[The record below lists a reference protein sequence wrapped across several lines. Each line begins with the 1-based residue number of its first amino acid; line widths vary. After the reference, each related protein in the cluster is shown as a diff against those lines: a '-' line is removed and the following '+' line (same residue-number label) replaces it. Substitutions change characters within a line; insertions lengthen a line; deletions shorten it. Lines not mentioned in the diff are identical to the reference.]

1 MNIIFNRNILEKFK
15 YHFLLKCRIDELESE
30 VECQRVHRIKVERQK
45 SDVEKEIGE
54 LAIRLEEAG
63 EVAIAQS
70 NLIKRR
76 ESEILR

>member
-1 MNIIFNRNILEKFK
+1 M
-15 YHFLLKCRIDELESE
+15 
-30 VECQRVHRIKVERQK
+30 ERQK
-45 SDVEKEIGE
+45 SDVEKEIGD

-63 EVAIAQS
+63 EVSIAQS